1 MAYYLP
7 LINTMKKPIVSFTD
21 IFLGTVIIAFLVT
34 LFYLTQKNY
43 VLLQRSNDAVIQ
55 TSILIN
61 AHQKVSNDFKN
72 AVIYISTYKNS
83 PTQAY
88 VHTYGKG
95 LWEVSLDMIR
105 LKRLVGPDE
114 RGKLAEI
121 SKQIYQEE
129 DWLTSTDMN
138 NPLLGDERDFHM
150 NNIIAIQSFFDNEIA
165 RLEQQSI
172 ADLKVAGASVGR
184 LHHWIIA
191 LILSTSAVVL
201 LTILLISK
209 QLRRV
214 KLQNSRLMEIAWMQS
229 HKVRAHVANLLGL
242 GQLFDFEHLTGAENE
257 KIVNNI
263 VATSKKLDG
272 IVREISEK
280 TSVN

>member
-1 MAYYLP
+1 
-7 LINTMKKPIVSFTD
+7 MKKPVVSVTD
-21 IFLGTVIIAFLVT
+21 IFLGSVIIAFLVM

-43 VLLQRSNDAVIQ
+43 VLLIKSNEAVVR
-55 TSILIN
+55 TSNLIG

-88 VHTYGKG
+88 VHTYGRG

-105 LKRLVGPDE
+105 LKRLVGPAE
-114 RGKLAEI
+114 KEKLAEL
-121 SKQIYQEE
+121 SKQIYMEE
-129 DWLTSTDMN
+129 DWLTTTNIND
-138 NPLLGDERDFHM
+138 PLLADERDRHIS
-150 NNIIAIQSFFDNEIA
+150 NIIAIQSFFDNEIT
-165 RLEQQSI
+165 RLEHQSI
-172 ADLKVAGASVGR
+172 TDLKASEFSLGR

-191 LILSTSAVVL
+191 LIISTSAVVL

-214 KLQNSRLMEIAWMQS
+214 KMQNSKLMEIAWMQS

-242 GQLFDFEHLTGAENE
+242 GQLFDIEHPNE
-257 KIVNNI
+257 ADNKKIVSNI

-280 TSVN
+280 SSVN